1 MSTDNIFDQ
10 TVPSPAPIRL
20 TFGEEGSP
28 EIAVDDV
35 IAQAEKA
42 AAQAQEAAAQA
53 QAEAA
58 AKAAAEAA
66 AKAQAEAA
74 AKAQAEAAAKAQA
87 EAAAQAAAQVQPAQ
101 AAVQYQAAPAPAPAQ
116 VQAAP
121 APAAAQVQAAPAPAA
136 TAEAIMAAQSTR
148 PAEQVQDVR
157 LTPEEQKMVDDF
169 AKKINIHDSNA
180 IMTYGAGTQKKMS
193 DFSDQ
198 ALANVRNKDLGEVGS
213 MISGLVTELKDFDV
227 KEDDGGFLKFFKKQ
241 SNKIVAL
248 QARYD
253 KTEQSV
259 DTIVDALEKHQVQ
272 LLKDVAT
279 LDQMYALNL
288 SYFKELSMYIAAGKK
303 RLAEVRAGELKELQD
318 RAAASGDAQD
328 AQTAKDFGAMCDRFE
343 KKLHDLELTRMI
355 ALQTGPQIRLVQDA
369 DTLMAE
375 KIQSTIVNTIPL
387 WKNQMV
393 IAMGVEHSNQAAKA
407 QHEVSE
413 LTNQLLKK
421 NAQQLHTASV
431 ETAKESERGIVDI
444 ETLKQTNAELIST
457 LDDVLRIQEEGRTKR
472 SEAEAEMA
480 RMEAELKQKLLELS
494 KTSR

>member
-87 EAAAQAAAQVQPAQ
+87 EAAAQAA
-101 AAVQYQAAPAPAPAQ
+101 VQYQA
-116 VQAAP
+116 
-121 APAAAQVQAAPAPAA
+121 APAAAQVQAAPSPAA

-241 SNKIVAL
+241 SNKMVAL

>member
-42 AAQAQEAAAQA
+42 AAQAQEAAAKAAAEAAAKA

-58 AKAAAEAA
+58 AKAQAEAA
-66 AKAQAEAA
+66 AQAQAEAA

-87 EAAAQAAAQVQPAQ
+87 EAAAQAA
-101 AAVQYQAAPAPAPAQ
+101 VQYQA
-116 VQAAP
+116 
-121 APAAAQVQAAPAPAA
+121 APAAAQVQAAPSPAA

-241 SNKIVAL
+241 SNKMVAL

>member
-74 AKAQAEAAAKAQA
+74 AQAQAEAAAKAQAEAAAKAQA
-87 EAAAQAAAQVQPAQ
+87 EAAAQAAQ
-101 AAVQYQAAPAPAPAQ
+101 AAVQYQAAPA
-116 VQAAP
+116 
-121 APAAAQVQAAPAPAA
+121 AAQVQAAPSPAA

-241 SNKIVAL
+241 SNKMVAL

-328 AQTAKDFGAMCDRFE
+328 AQAAKDFGAMCDRFE

>member
-87 EAAAQAAAQVQPAQ
+87 EAAAKAQAEAAAKAQAEAAAKAQ
-101 AAVQYQAAPAPAPAQ
+101 AAVQYQAAPA
-116 VQAAP
+116 
-121 APAAAQVQAAPAPAA
+121 AAQVQAAPSPAA

-241 SNKIVAL
+241 SNKMVAL

>member
-74 AKAQAEAAAKAQA
+74 AQA
-87 EAAAQAAAQVQPAQ
+87 AQ
-101 AAVQYQAAPAPAPAQ
+101 AAVQYQAAPA
-116 VQAAP
+116 
-121 APAAAQVQAAPAPAA
+121 AAQVQAAPSPAA

-241 SNKIVAL
+241 SNKMV
-248 QARYD
+248 
-253 KTEQSV
+253 T
-259 DTIVDALEKHQVQ
+259 
-272 LLKDVAT
+272 
-279 LDQMYALNL
+279 
-288 SYFKELSMYIAAGKK
+288 
-303 RLAEVRAGELKELQD
+303 RLRN
-318 RAAASGDAQD
+318 
-328 AQTAKDFGAMCDRFE
+328 
-343 KKLHDLELTRMI
+343 
-355 ALQTGPQIRLVQDA
+355 IR
-369 DTLMAE
+369 
-375 KIQSTIVNTIPL
+375 S
-387 WKNQMV
+387 
-393 IAMGVEHSNQAAKA
+393 SC
-407 QHEVSE
+407 S
-413 LTNQLLKK
+413 
-421 NAQQLHTASV
+421 
-431 ETAKESERGIVDI
+431 
-444 ETLKQTNAELIST
+444 
-457 LDDVLRIQEEGRTKR
+457 RTSPR
-472 SEAEAEMA
+472 WI
-480 RMEAELKQKLLELS
+480 RC
-494 KTSR
+494 TP